1 MSTPPSPPPP
11 TPPHIQDVT
20 FHPCVNL
27 GRFNAERVAA
37 FVPPDGEFELMRYR
51 CGDGVSL
58 PFRVLP
64 TVTEIGR
71 TRVEVSVRVKATFDG
86 RLSASNVTLAVPVP
100 PTTASAVCHVS
111 AGKAR
116 YDPKKGCVIWK
127 LARLAGQAE
136 ATLLATV
143 DLVATTRA
151 PRPWARPPAALSF
164 TLPAF
169 AASGLRV
176 QYLKVW
182 EKAGYGVDKWVRKL
196 CVGGDYA
203 VRI

>member
-1 MSTPPSPPPP
+1 M
-11 TPPHIQDVT
+11 
-20 FHPCVNL
+20 
-27 GRFNAERVAA
+27 AA

-51 CGDGVSL
+51 CGDGVAL

-64 TVTEIGR
+64 TVTETGR
-71 TRVEVSVRVKATFDG
+71 TRVEVSVRVKATFDA
-86 RLSASNVTLAVPVP
+86 RLAAANVVLAVPVP
-100 PTTASAVCHVS
+100 PTTASAACHVS
-111 AGKAR
+111 AGKAK
-116 YDPKKGCVIWK
+116 YDPKKGAVVWK
-127 LARLAGQAE
+127 VRRFGGQAE

-143 DLVATTRA
+143 DLVSTTREA
-151 PRPWARPPAALSF
+151 RPWARPPASLSF
-164 TLPAF
+164 SLPAY

-182 EKAGYGVDKWVRKL
+182 EKGGYAVDKWVRKL